1 MKLPTLFLTKLKF
14 IGTFEPVHMLAT
26 VQAIGLFLF
35 TVGVFWFF
43 GSRIS
48 FNLSVVN
55 SSPRSAA
62 FFCPVNYVLC
72 VKAKKIRSQLSF
84 AKFIA

>member
-1 MKLPTLFLTKLKF
+1 MKLLTLFLTKLEF

-26 VQAIGLFLF
+26 IQALGLELAIFLF
-35 TVGVFWFF
+35 TVGVFCFFF
-43 GSRIS
+43 GSKVS

-62 FFCPVNYVLC
+62 FLPCQLC
-72 VKAKKIRSQLSF
+72 VLR
-84 AKFIA
+84 